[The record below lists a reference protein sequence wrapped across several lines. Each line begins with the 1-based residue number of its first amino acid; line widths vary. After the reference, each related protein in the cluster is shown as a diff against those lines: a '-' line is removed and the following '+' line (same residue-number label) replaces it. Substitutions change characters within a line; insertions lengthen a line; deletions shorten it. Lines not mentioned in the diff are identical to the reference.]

1 MARRDAAGRGRRRR
15 RRGRGR
21 GRIVGPRGDPNL
33 YLDLT
38 RAFARGMRRPG
49 FDEGG
54 AGFVRDEL

>member
-1 MARRDAAGRGRRRR
+1 MGSAAVSTQREGEG
-15 RRGRGR
+15 G
-21 GRIVGPRGDPNL
+21 GDPNL